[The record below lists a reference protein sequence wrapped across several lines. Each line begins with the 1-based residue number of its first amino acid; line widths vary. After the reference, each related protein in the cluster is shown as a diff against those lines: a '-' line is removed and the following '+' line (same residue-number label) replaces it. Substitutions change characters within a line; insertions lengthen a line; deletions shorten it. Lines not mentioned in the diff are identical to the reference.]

1 MKPFLR
7 SVVIRIAAF
16 AAVAMTAAGMATSG
30 VSAEDF
36 SCDNGALVKDGT
48 LCQFFR
54 YYAADDKEQDPR
66 VVQQL
71 GAKSS
76 QSIRSIAIV
85 IAIDHYAMED
95 SELPPAKIDGDNLEK
110 FLIDGQKF
118 DEVIVLRNEQA
129 TKDRIEYFIGDYVN
143 SLYALY
149 QGRTRVLFAY
159 SGHGTRNLNSAG
171 SSLVLSAATSTA
183 DLPNLIP
190 LSELNEKLHQAS
202 QANYQVLALI
212 NACYGAGV
220 FQSADAGGNPFITSS
235 RGAHAMTAGSPDE
248 LVWSRPG
255 QTSGSIFFDAIIRG
269 IDSGDADKSNHVL
282 VANEQGE
289 SFVVPSYIVRLGSL
303 LQYVTEKVQD
313 LGVNPATKKAYGF
326 PWLGSVMASGAP
338 SEGAFFFL
346 APQTEK
352 LASAAAFKSPA
363 SVLLASA
370 TEVKSQ
376 LGTSFSFPGGSVN
389 SIPDHPGL
397 KVFNPPE
404 NYAVHGIDIS
414 QWNKIDWRRL
424 SLKEV
429 GFVYIRATAISG
441 ADKAFSANWNEA
453 RRRGFVR
460 GAYHYFGVCED
471 PKKQFERIASVVKT
485 NKGDLPVAVDV
496 DWPPLL
502 NKQKA
507 CAAAIGKERVA
518 SNLEALLQLLEAHY
532 GRKPVIYGNK
542 DVFNDLLLGRSDNY
556 PIWFGER
563 DKPAPEAKLGGNRSW
578 LIWQYTERKKI
589 TGISGL
595 TDGSVFHGTSQ
606 EFSDFLAG
614 AG

>member
-1 MKPFLR
+1 MKPILR
-7 SVVIRIAAF
+7 SVATKIAAF
-16 AAVAMTAAGMATSG
+16 AGIAMATMFVASAQ

-36 SCDNGALVKDGT
+36 SCDNGALVKERT
-48 LCQFFR
+48 LCKFFR

-66 VVQQL
+66 VLQQL
-71 GAKSS
+71 GAESG

-85 IAIDHYAMED
+85 VAIDHYSMED
-95 SELPPAKIDGDNLEK
+95 SDLPPAKIDGDNLEK

-118 DEVIVLRNEQA
+118 DEVIVLRNEDA
-129 TKDRIEYFIGDYVN
+129 TKDRIEYFVGDYVN

-171 SSLVLSAATSTA
+171 SSLVLSAASSTA

-202 QANYQVLALI
+202 QENFQVLALI

-255 QTSGSIFFDAIIRG
+255 QNSGSIFFDAIIRG
-269 IDSGDADKSNHVL
+269 INSGDADKSNHVL
-282 VANEQGE
+282 LANERGE
-289 SFVVPSYIVRLGSL
+289 TFVVPSYIVRLGSL

-313 LGVNPATKKAYGF
+313 LGINPATKKAYGF

-346 APQTEK
+346 APQTEEI
-352 LASAAAFKSPA
+352 ASVAASKSPT
-363 SVLLASA
+363 SILLASA
-370 TEVKSQ
+370 SEVKSQ
-376 LGTSFSFPGGSVN
+376 LGTNFSFPSGSVN
-389 SIPDHPGL
+389 SVPDHPGL

-404 NYAVHGIDIS
+404 SYAIHGIDIS
-414 QWNKIDWRRL
+414 QWNKVDWRRL
-424 SLKEV
+424 SPKEV
-429 GFVYIRATAISG
+429 GFVYIRATGISG
-441 ADKAFSANWNEA
+441 TDRSFSANWNEA
-453 RRRGFVR
+453 RHRGFVR

-471 PKKQFERIASVVKT
+471 PKKQFERISSAVKIS
-485 NKGDLPVAVDV
+485 KGDLPVAVDV
-496 DWPPLL
+496 NWPPLL
-502 NKQKA
+502 NKQKT

-518 SNLEALLQLLEAHY
+518 SNLETLLQLLETHY
-532 GRKPVIYGNK
+532 GRKPVLYGNE
-542 DVFNDLLLGRSDNY
+542 DVFNDLLLGRSGSY

-563 DKPAPEAKLGGNRSW
+563 DKPTPEAKLGGNRSW
-578 LIWQYTERKKI
+578 SLWQYTERRKV

-595 TDGSVFHGTSQ
+595 TDSSVFHGTLQ
-606 EFSDFLAG
+606 EFSDFVSG
-614 AG
+614 PR

>member
-1 MKPFLR
+1 MKPILR
-7 SVVIRIAAF
+7 FAVIRVAAF
-16 AAVAMTAAGMATSG
+16 AGIAMAAMALAITSA
-30 VSAEDF
+30 SAEDF
-36 SCDNGALVKDGT
+36 SCENGALVKDGT
-48 LCQFFR
+48 LCRFFR
-54 YYAADDKEQDPR
+54 YYAADDKQQDSR
-66 VVQQL
+66 VIQQL
-71 GAKSS
+71 GAESG
-76 QSIRSIAIV
+76 QSVRSIAIIV
-85 IAIDHYAMED
+85 AIDHYAMED
-95 SELPPAKIDGDNLEK
+95 SDLPPAKVDGDNLEK

-118 DEVIVLRNEQA
+118 DEVIVLRNEDA
-129 TKDRIEYFIGDYVN
+129 TKDRIGYFVGDYVN

-202 QANYQVLALI
+202 QANFQVLALI

-313 LGVNPATKKAYGF
+313 LGTNPATKKAYGF

-352 LASAAAFKSPA
+352 LASAAGAKSPA

-370 TEVKSQ
+370 TEVKTQ
-376 LGTSFSFPGGSVN
+376 LGTSFSFPSGSVN
-389 SIPDHPGL
+389 SVPDRPGL

-404 NYAVHGIDIS
+404 SYAIHGIDIS
-414 QWNKIDWRRL
+414 QWNKVDWRRL
-424 SLKEV
+424 SPKEV
-429 GFVYIRATAISG
+429 GFAYIRATGISG
-441 ADKAFSANWNEA
+441 TDRSFLGNWNEA

-485 NKGDLPVAVDV
+485 SKGDLPVAVDV

-502 NKQKA
+502 DKQKT

-518 SNLEALLQLLEAHY
+518 SNVETLLRLLEEHY
-532 GRKPVIYGNK
+532 GRKPVLYGNK
-542 DVFNDLLLGRSDNY
+542 DVFNDLLSGRSDTY

-578 LIWQYTERKKI
+578 SLWQYTERKKI
-589 TGISGL
+589 TGISGP
-595 TDGSVFHGTSQ
+595 TDGSVFHGTPQ

-614 AG
+614 PG